1 VSFSKFAKT
10 AQFLSI
16 FVKNDQL
23 FAKTFSKIAKSAPKM
38 LHFGTPSLLR
48 RRF

>member
-16 FVKNDQL
+16 FAKSGSF
-23 FAKTFSKIAKSAPKM
+23 FAKNAPKNAKTSPKM
-38 LHFGTPSLLR
+38 LHFGAWSLLR